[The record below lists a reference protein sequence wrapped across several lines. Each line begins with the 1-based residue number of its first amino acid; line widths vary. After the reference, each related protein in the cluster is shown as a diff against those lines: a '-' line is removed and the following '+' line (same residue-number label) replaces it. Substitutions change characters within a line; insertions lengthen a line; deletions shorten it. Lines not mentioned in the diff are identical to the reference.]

1 MKPPESQHLLMI
13 GQTISHYC
21 IVEKLGGGGMGVV
34 YKAEDTELG
43 RFVALKFLP
52 EDVAQDQH
60 ALERFRREARA
71 ASALNHP
78 NICTIYEVAKDGG
91 RSYIAMEFLDGM
103 TLKHR
108 IAARPLETDV
118 FLRIATDIADA
129 LDAAH
134 AQGIVHRDI
143 KPANI
148 FVTKRGHAKIL
159 DFGLAKVASTAS
171 SSSQIA
177 SANTVT
183 EFDEQQLTSPGT
195 MLGTVAYMSPEQV
208 RAKELDARSDLFS
221 FGAVLYE
228 MAAGS
233 MPFGGSSSGEILG
246 AILHQNP
253 RPASHFNPQLPPQI
267 EAIIDKALEKDRN
280 LRYQSAAEMRADLQ
294 RLKRDTSTGR
304 FATPLSTGS
313 AEFSAG
319 AGTDSLRPEAVV
331 SQTKGP
337 IRKSWGFAGGGL
349 SLLVIASLIYL
360 ESRPLPPPTVSGYVP
375 VTHDGHRKGLVG
387 TDGSR
392 IFFNEYPASVSL
404 IAQVSSSGGEVA
416 HVSVPS
422 PTMSLL
428 AVSPD
433 GANLLVADEVGQT
446 AFRGPL
452 WEVPVLGGSPRRVG
466 EADGQAAAWSPD
478 GQRIVYADGHDLFL
492 AKSDGSEPHKLVSAP
507 DQAYYPAWS
516 PDGKVIRFNVGV
528 VGALT
533 PTGRLYQVSVD
544 GTNLRPLIPDWRT
557 PPEECC
563 GQWTPDGRYFVFQ
576 SQGNIWAL
584 AEKGNFLGKTNG
596 QPVQLT
602 SGPMSF
608 SLPLP
613 SKDGKK
619 LFVVG
624 ALARGEL
631 ARYDTGPGEF
641 IPFLSGISADSVSF
655 SKDGQW
661 VAYVSFPEGTLW
673 RSKSNGSQR
682 IQLTYPPLTPVG
694 PKWSPDGQQIAF
706 FAFSGAKPKL
716 YIVANQGGTP
726 REMIPGDPQEE
737 WDPTWSP
744 DGNRIAFA
752 SGSTA
757 ANSTILILDVKTNQT
772 STLPGSLGS
781 FSPRWSPDG
790 RYLIALPFAS
800 HSLRLFDF
808 ANQTWEEISKIS
820 LGFPNWSNNSD
831 YVYFLHGEDQP
842 SVMRIRI
849 RDRKLERVADL
860 KDFRQTGYFNFWLG
874 MAPDDSP
881 LLLRDIGT
889 KEIYALDWQ
898 AP

>member
-1 MKPPESQHLLMI
+1 MI
-13 GQTISHYC
+13 GQTISHYR
-21 IVEKLGGGGMGVV
+21 IVEKLGGGGMGIV

-52 EDVAQDQH
+52 VDVAQDQQ

-78 NICTIYEVAKDGG
+78 NICTIYEVGKHDGH
-91 RSYIAMEFLDGM
+91 SFIAMEYLDGL

-108 IAARPLETDV
+108 IAGRPLEMDV
-118 FLRIATDIADA
+118 FLPIATDIADA

-134 AQGIVHRDI
+134 ARGIVHRDI

-148 FVTKRGHAKIL
+148 FVTKRGTAKIL
-159 DFGLAKVASTAS
+159 DFGLAKVAPTAR

-177 SANTVT
+177 LANTVT
-183 EFDEQQLTSPGT
+183 EIDEQQLTSPGT
-195 MLGTVAYMSPEQV
+195 MMGTVAYMSPEQI

-233 MPFGGSSSGEILG
+233 MPFEGASSGEICG

-253 RPASHFNPQLPPQI
+253 LPASRFNPQVPPQV
-267 EAIIDKALEKDRN
+267 EAIIVKALEKDRD

-294 RLKRDTSTGR
+294 RLRRDTNSGRSAATLSRAGGEFSSMGGTGR
-304 FATPLSTGS
+304 LRREAT
-313 AEFSAG
+313 A
-319 AGTDSLRPEAVV
+319 
-331 SQTKGP
+331 SQTVQP
-337 IRKSWGFAGGGL
+337 QRKRWAFAAGGLG
-349 SLLVIASLIYL
+349 LLVIASLIYL
-360 ESRPLPPPTVSGYVP
+360 EARPLPPPKVSGYVP
-375 VTHDGHRKGLVG
+375 VTHDGHRKALVG
-387 TDGSR
+387 TDGAR

-422 PTMSLL
+422 STMSLL

-433 GANLLVADEVGQT
+433 VANLLVADEVGQT

-452 WEVPVLGGSPRRVG
+452 WEVPILGGSPRRLG
-466 EADGQAAAWSPD
+466 EAAGQAAAWSPD
-478 GQRIVYADGHDLFL
+478 AQRIVYADGHDLFL
-492 AKSDGSEPHKLVSAP
+492 AKRDGSEPHKLVSAP

-516 PDGKVIRFNVGV
+516 PDGTVIRFNVGV

-533 PTGRLYQVSVD
+533 PSGRLYQVSAD
-544 GTNLRPLIPDWRT
+544 GTKLSPLLPDWHT
-557 PPEECC
+557 PPDECC
-563 GQWTPDGRYFVFQ
+563 GQWTSDGRYFIFQ

-584 AEKGNFLGKTNG
+584 AEKGNLFAKRNV

-608 SLPLP
+608 SSPLP

-631 ARYDTGPGEF
+631 VRYDTRSAEF

-655 SKDGQW
+655 SNDGQW
-661 VAYVSFPEGTLW
+661 VAYVTFPEGTLW
-673 RSKSNGSQR
+673 RSKSDGSER
-682 IQLTYPPLTPVG
+682 IQLTFPPLVPVG
-694 PKWSPDGQQIAF
+694 PKWSPDGQQVAF
-706 FAFSGAKPKL
+706 FAFSGPKPKL

-726 REMIPGDPQEE
+726 PRELIPGDAKEE

-744 DGNRIAFA
+744 DGGRIAFA

-757 ANSTILILDVKTNQT
+757 ADSSILILDVKTNQV
-772 STLPGSLGS
+772 STLPDSQGL

-790 RYLIALPFAS
+790 RSLIALPPSS

-808 ANQTWEEISKIS
+808 ATQKWEDISKIS
-820 LGFPNWSNNSD
+820 LGFPNWSKNGD
-831 YVYFLHGEDQP
+831 YVYVLHGENDP

-849 RDRKLERVADL
+849 RDRKLERVAGL
-860 KDFRQTGYFNFWLG
+860 KNFRQTGYFNFWLG

>member
-1 MKPPESQHLLMI
+1 MI
-13 GQTISHYC
+13 GLTISHYR

-52 EDVAQDQH
+52 QGVAQDQQ

-78 NICTIYEVAKDGG
+78 NICTIYEIGKHDGH
-91 RSYIAMEFLDGM
+91 SFIAMEYLEGM

-108 IAARPLETDV
+108 IAGRPLETDH
-118 FLRIATDIADA
+118 FLSIASDIADA

-134 AQGIVHRDI
+134 AKGIVHRDI

-159 DFGLAKVASTAS
+159 DFGLAKVAPTAS

-177 SANTVT
+177 LAKTLSGIN
-183 EFDEQQLTSPGT
+183 DHLTSPGT
-195 MLGTVAYMSPEQV
+195 MMGTVAYMSPEQI
-208 RAKELDARSDLFS
+208 RAKDLDARSDLFS

-228 MAAGS
+228 MATGS
-233 MPFGGSSSGEILG
+233 IPFEGSSSGEICG

-253 RPASHFNPQLPPQI
+253 APASDLNPQVPAQI
-267 EAIIDKALEKDRN
+267 EAIIDKALEKDRD

-294 RLKRDTSTGR
+294 RLKRDTTSGR
-304 FATPLSTGS
+304 SGSALSVGS
-313 AEFSAG
+313 AEFSAA
-319 AGTDSLRPEAVV
+319 AGTGRLRREATV
-331 SQTKGP
+331 SHT
-337 IRKSWGFAGGGL
+337 RRANWRNWSFAAGGLG
-349 SLLVIASLIYL
+349 LLVIASLIYL
-360 ESRPLPPPTVSGYVP
+360 YLESRPLPPPKVSGYVP
-375 VTHDGHRKGLVG
+375 LTHDGHRKGLVG
-387 TDGSR
+387 TDGAR
-392 IFFNEYPASVSL
+392 IFFNEYPASVPL
-404 IAQVSSSGGEVA
+404 IAQISSSGGEVA
-416 HVSVPS
+416 HVSVPT

-433 GANLLVADEVGQT
+433 GATLLVADEVGQT

-452 WEVPVLGGSPRRVG
+452 WEVPVLGGSPRRLG
-466 EADGQAAAWSPD
+466 EAAGQAAAWSPD

-492 AKSDGSEPHKLVSAP
+492 AKSDGSEAHKLVTAR

-516 PDGKVIRFNVGV
+516 PDGTVIRFNLGV

-533 PTGRLYQVSVD
+533 PTGRLYQVSAD
-544 GTNLRPLIPDWRT
+544 GTNLHPMLPNWHN
-557 PPEECC
+557 PPAECC

-584 AEKGNFLGKTNG
+584 AEKGNSLGKANG

-631 ARYDTGPGEF
+631 ARYDARSAEF

-655 SKDGQW
+655 SNDGQW
-661 VAYVSFPEGTLW
+661 VAYVTFPEGALW
-673 RSKSNGSQR
+673 RSKSDGSQR
-682 IQLTYPPLTPVG
+682 LQLTYPPLTPVG
-694 PKWSPDGQQIAF
+694 PRWSPDGQRIAF
-706 FAFSGAKPKL
+706 FAFSGPKPKL

-726 REMIPGDPQEE
+726 HELIPGDPQEE
-737 WDPTWSP
+737 WDPSWSP
-744 DGNRIAFA
+744 DGSRIAFA

-757 ANSTILILDVKTNQT
+757 ANSTILLLDVKANKI
-772 STLPGSLGS
+772 STVAGSKGL

-800 HSLRLFDF
+800 HSLMLFDF
-808 ANQTWEEISKIS
+808 STQKWEEISKIS
-820 LGFPNWSNNSD
+820 LGFPNWSKNSD
-831 YVYFLHGEDQP
+831 YVFFLHGEDQP

-849 RDRKLERVADL
+849 RDRKLEHVADL
-860 KDFRQTGYFNFWLG
+860 KNFRQTGYFNFWLG
-874 MAPDDSP
+874 IAPDDSP

>member
-1 MKPPESQHLLMI
+1 MI
-13 GQTISHYC
+13 GQTISHYR

-52 EDVAQDQH
+52 EDVAQDPQ

-78 NICTIYEVAKDGG
+78 NICTIYEIGKHDD
-91 RSYIAMEFLDGM
+91 RSFIAMEFLDGV
-103 TLKHR
+103 TLRHR
-108 IAARPLETDV
+108 IAGRPLETDV
-118 FLRIATDIADA
+118 LLRIAIDIADA

-134 AQGIVHRDI
+134 AKGIVHRDI

-159 DFGLAKVASTAS
+159 DFGLAKVAPPGSP
-171 SSSQIA
+171 SSQIA
-177 SANTVT
+177 LANTVT
-183 EFDEQQLTSPGT
+183 EIDSQQLTSPGT
-195 MLGTVAYMSPEQV
+195 MLGTVAYMSPEQI

-228 MAAGS
+228 MAAGN
-233 MPFGGSSSGEILG
+233 MPFEGSSSGEICG

-253 RPASHFNPQLPPQI
+253 GPASHFNSQLPPQI
-267 EAIIDKALEKDRN
+267 EAIIDKALEKDRS
-280 LRYQSAAEMRADLQ
+280 LRYQGAAEMRADLQ
-294 RLKRDTSTGR
+294 RLKRDTESGR
-304 FATPLSTGS
+304 SPA
-313 AEFSAG
+313 AASAG
-319 AGTDSLRPEAVV
+319 SGESSAVARTGGLRREATV
-331 SQTKGP
+331 SQTGRPKWQ
-337 IRKSWGFAGGGL
+337 SLVFAAGGLG
-349 SLLVIASLIYL
+349 LLVILPLIYL
-360 ESRPLPPPTVSGYVP
+360 QSRPLPPPKVSGYVP

-392 IFFNEYPASVSL
+392 IFFNEYPASIPL

-446 AFRGPL
+446 AFHGPL
-452 WEVPVLGGSPRRVG
+452 WEVPVLGGSPRRLG
-466 EADGQAAAWSPD
+466 EAAGQAAAWSPD

-492 AKSDGSEPHKLVSAP
+492 AKRDGSEPHKLVSAP

-516 PDGKVIRFNVGV
+516 PDGTVIRFNVGT

-533 PTGRLYQVSVD
+533 PSGRLYQVSSVN
-544 GTNLRPLIPDWRT
+544 GTNLHPLVPDWHT

-584 AEKGNFLGKTNG
+584 AEKGNFLGKVNG

-602 SGPMSF
+602 SGPMRF

-631 ARYDTGPGEF
+631 ARYDTRAGEF

-661 VAYVSFPEGTLW
+661 VAYVSFPEGALW
-673 RSKSNGSQR
+673 RSKSDLSQK

-694 PKWSPDGQQIAF
+694 PRWSPDGQQIVF
-706 FAFSGAKPKL
+706 FAFSGPKPKL
-716 YIVANQGGTP
+716 YIVANQGGAP
-726 REMIPGDPQEE
+726 REMLPTDTQEE

-744 DGNRIAFA
+744 DGTRIAFA

-757 ANSTILILDVKTNQT
+757 ANSTILILDVKTNQI
-772 STLPGSLGS
+772 STVPGSEGL

-800 HSLRLFDF
+800 QSLMLFDF
-808 ANQTWEEISKIS
+808 ATQKWEEIAKIS
-820 LGFPNWSNNSD
+820 LGFPNWSKNGD
-831 YVYFLHGEDQP
+831 YVYFLHGENQP
-842 SVMRIRI
+842 WAMRIRI
-849 RDRKLERVADL
+849 RDRKLEQVADM
-860 KDFRQTGYFNFWLG
+860 KNFRQTGYFNFWLG
-874 MAPDDSP
+874 IAPDDSP